1 MFSNPFSKTSFAII
15 TGATRGYGLELA
27 KVIAPVLCRDSVL
40 VLTGRNQ
47 EKLDSAQKLV
57 NSLRS
62 SDDVIVNTVK
72 TDLGV
77 ADDVEKFIGKCTENV
92 DVKSFQSAVIIHNAG
107 SLGDVTLRMDEYSSQ
122 TAISQHMDLNVSNVM
137 FYTAEFL
144 RLFHMSPVKCFVVNI
159 STLCAVEPF
168 PSCALYCTGKAA
180 RDMMFKVLAA
190 ERPDVRVVSWAPG
203 PMPTDINLCSVL
215 SLALRSTH
223 QILLHILLSRLH
235 FQSHDNALLH
245 APLAES
251 PSRRAFLVYYVIIL

>member
-1 MFSNPFSKTSFAII
+1 MSSNPFSKTSFVII

-203 PMPTDINLCSVL
+203 PMPTEMMEKMTNSCDSNKGEAFRKMKSEKTYVECVDSAKKFLK
-215 SLALRSTH
+215 
-223 QILLHILLSRLH
+223 LLVENSFTSGKHI
-235 FQSHDNALLH
+235 D
-245 APLAES
+245 
-251 PSRRAFLVYYVIIL
+251 YYD